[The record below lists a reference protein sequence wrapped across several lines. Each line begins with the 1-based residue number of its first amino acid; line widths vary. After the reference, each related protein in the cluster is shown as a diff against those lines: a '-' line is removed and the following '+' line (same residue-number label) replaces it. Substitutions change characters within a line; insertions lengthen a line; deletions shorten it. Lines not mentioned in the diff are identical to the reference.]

1 MPIYQLGPLSQS
13 APWTQLYSSPST
25 PSHTAPVIFPPPRGV
40 LWLTLSWVAWI
51 VPTVVLFNWATPV
64 TRTAIVCIWVPFF
77 LVLVLLLF
85 GFDKNIPCADRIA
98 KLPKKFL
105 RGHQYNYNLGNTV
118 LTLSISALVLPWL
131 YYKFWYPNRTKSVI
145 ISDQDTV
152 DSVYFPSLTLFQRAD
167 WTSQAN
173 LDVSVPGKCFLGW
186 YDESAPDCSDVE
198 PGVTPCQCA
207 GSWDEKV
214 TDFQWHNTS
223 YRALTLTSNS
233 SMMSKVPTT
242 QMIAQAFF
250 NCKSYQNP
258 HDSSKALSDSSML
271 LSPSLWIAI
280 YDPTLDLASALE
292 NGYTRMVLINANGVT
307 AINLGLNRRQA
318 PNTSPAY
325 DYKLSVSTI
334 PAARV
339 NCGATSTGSTA
350 PCHISL
356 FLQFPSFDR
365 QNSRLGVE
373 MKWEEVVAAAGSW
386 FSLFQIAGWIFS
398 GLAFHTG

>member
-1 MPIYQLGPLSQS
+1 MDAVTFFSIDTVTYS
-13 APWTQLYSSPST
+13 ADKK
-25 PSHTAPVIFPPPRGV
+25 
-40 LWLTLSWVAWI
+40 
-51 VPTVVLFNWATPV
+51 VPCP
-64 TRTAIVCIWVPFF
+64 
-77 LVLVLLLF
+77 
-85 GFDKNIPCADRIA
+85 DRIA
-98 KLPKKFL
+98 KLPKKL
-105 RGHQYNYNLGNTV
+105 LKGHQYNYNLGNTV

-152 DSVYFPSLTLFQRAD
+152 ESVYFPSLTLFQRAD

-173 LDVSVPGKCFLGW
+173 LDVSVPGKCFL
-186 YDESAPDCSDVE
+186 D
-198 PGVTPCQCA
+198 
-207 GSWDEKV
+207 
-214 TDFQWHNTS
+214 
-223 YRALTLTSNS
+223 
-233 SMMSKVPTT
+233 
-242 QMIAQAFF
+242 
-250 NCKSYQNP
+250 
-258 HDSSKALSDSSML
+258 DSSKALSDSSML

-280 YDPTLDLASALE
+280 YDPTLDLTSALQ
-292 NGYTRMVLINANGVT
+292 NGYTRMVLINANGLT

-334 PAARV
+334 PAAGV
-339 NCGATSTGSTA
+339 NCAATSTGSTA

>member
-1 MPIYQLGPLSQS
+1 MD
-13 APWTQLYSSPST
+13 A
-25 PSHTAPVIFPPPRGV
+25 VIFF
-40 LWLTLSWVAWI
+40 SINA
-51 VPTVVLFNWATPV
+51 V
-64 TRTAIVCIWVPFF
+64 TYSA
-77 LVLVLLLF
+77 
-85 GFDKNIPCADRIA
+85 DKNIPCADRIA

-118 LTLSISALVLPWL
+118 LTLTISALVLPWL

-152 DSVYFPSLTLFQRAD
+152 VRKRVLPFPHPLPARGLDFPSKPRRIRAREMLSGLVRRKRARLQRRGARSNPLPMC
-167 WTSQAN
+167 WE
-173 LDVSVPGKCFLGW
+173 LGR
-186 YDESAPDCSDVE
+186 ESHGFSMAQYQLSRPDTDVE
-198 PGVTPCQCA
+198 FIYAVQSPDDADDSA
-207 GSWDEKV
+207 GF
-214 TDFQWHNTS
+214 FQ
-223 YRALTLTSNS
+223 LQV
-233 SMMSKVPTT
+233 VP
-242 QMIAQAFF
+242 
-250 NCKSYQNP
+250 KPPSYQTITANRNETD
-258 HDSSKALSDSSML
+258 DSSKALSDSSML

-292 NGYTRMVLINANGVT
+292 NGYTRMVLINANGLT

-334 PAARV
+334 PAAGV